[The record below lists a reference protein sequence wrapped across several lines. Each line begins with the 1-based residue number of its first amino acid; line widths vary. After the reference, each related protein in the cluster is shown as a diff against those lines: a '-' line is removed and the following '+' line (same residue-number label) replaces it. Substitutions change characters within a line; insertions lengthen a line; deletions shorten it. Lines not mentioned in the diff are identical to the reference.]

1 MGKVVIL
8 GYGGTIA
15 TSYDPL
21 TGTKEQAYTIKEVI
35 ERIGLVEQGYEIVC
49 KELRAVDSTELNQ
62 QHWTELAKEAYKEII
77 KPDVSGIVI
86 THGTDTMGYS
96 AAALSFAI
104 QNLGKPIIFTGSQKS
119 IDEIITDAS
128 YNLVNSINLAQ
139 SNISGVYVC
148 FGGLIIQG
156 TRAIKTHSS
165 SYQAFESINYPYISP
180 MLLRGLFYLSDVEQ
194 SKKQFEMTPSAR
206 YNDLKPV
213 LYPYFSDRVFYM
225 DMFPTMQ
232 LTKIIDHLVNQSYL
246 GLVIKG
252 YGLGNIPSHLIK
264 RLTEEDVL
272 FHTILST
279 QCRYE
284 GAEINSYALGI
295 LAKKAGII
303 SARDMPPETAFVK
316 LKWLLAHYEHEYH
329 IKPPFQNERIEE
341 DMSHAIAQEI
351 N

>member
-1 MGKVVIL
+1 MSKVVIL

-21 TGTKEQAYTIKEVI
+21 TGTKDQAYSINEI
-35 ERIGLVEQGYEIVC
+35 IGRIGSLQEYEIQG
-49 KELRAVDSTELNQ
+49 KDLKRVDSTELNQ
-62 QHWTELAKEAYKEII
+62 EHWTELAKAVYNEII
-77 KPDVSGIVI
+77 KDDVSGIVI

-119 IDEIITDAS
+119 LDELITDAS
-128 YNLVNSINLAQ
+128 FNLVNSVNLAR
-139 SNISGVYVC
+139 SNLSGVYVC
-148 FGGLIIQG
+148 FGGLTIQG
-156 TRAIKTHSS
+156 TRAIKTRSS

-180 MLLRGLFYLSDVEQ
+180 MLLKGLFYLSDRNQ
-194 SKKQFEMTPSAR
+194 AKKQIEMTPSAR
-206 YNDLKPV
+206 YDDLKPI
-213 LYPYFSDRVFYM
+213 LHSEFSDRVYYM

-232 LTKIIDHLVNQSYL
+232 LSSLVNYLVEENYL

-252 YGLGNIPSHLIK
+252 YGLGNIPSYLSN
-264 RLTEEDVL
+264 RLSNVD

-284 GAEINSYALGI
+284 GAEINSYSLGV
-295 LAKKAGII
+295 LAKNAGII

-316 LKWLLAHYEHEYH
+316 LKWLFGYYEKELNL
-329 IKPPFQNERIEE
+329 KPPFKREQVKE
-341 DMSHAIAQEI
+341 DMTRAIAQEI
-351 N
+351 T

>member
-21 TGTKEQAYTIKEVI
+21 TGTKHQAYTIKEVI
-35 ERIGLVEQGYEIVC
+35 ERIGTLQDYEIEC
-49 KELRAVDSTELNQ
+49 KELRQVDSTELNQ
-62 QHWTELAKEAYKEII
+62 QHWTELAKVVYKEIVR
-77 KPDVSGIVI
+77 PDVSGIVI

-96 AAALSFAI
+96 SAALSFAI

-119 IDEIITDAS
+119 IDEIVTDAS
-128 YNLVNSINLAQ
+128 YNLINSINLAQ
-139 SNISGVYVC
+139 SNLSGVYVC

-156 TRAIKTHSS
+156 TRAVKTRSS

-180 MLLRGLFYLSDVEQ
+180 MLLRGLFYLSDISQ
-194 SKKQFEMTPSAR
+194 SKKELEMTPGTR
-206 YNDLKPV
+206 YDDLKPV
-213 LYPYFSDRVFYM
+213 LYPEFSDRIFYM
-225 DMFPTMQ
+225 DLFPSMQ
-232 LTKIIDHLVNQSYL
+232 LSSLVNYLEEHQYL

-252 YGLGNIPSHLIK
+252 YGLGNIPSYLSN
-264 RLTEEDVL
+264 RLANVK
-272 FHTILST
+272 FHTVLST

-284 GAEINSYALGI
+284 GAEIDSYALGV

-316 LKWLLAHYEHEYH
+316 LKWLLSHYEQVY
-329 IKPPFQNERIEE
+329 KLQPPFNRDQVKE
-341 DMSHAIAQEI
+341 DMSRAIAQEI

>member
-8 GYGGTIA
+8 GYGGTIV
-15 TSYDPL
+15 TSFDPL
-21 TGTKEQAYTIKEVI
+21 TGTKDQAYTIKEIV
-35 ERIGLVEQGYEIVC
+35 ERIGSLQEYEIEC
-49 KELRAVDSTELNQ
+49 KELRQVDSTELNQ
-62 QHWTELAKEAYKEII
+62 QHWTELAKAAYKEINR
-77 KPDVSGIVI
+77 PDVSGVVI

-96 AAALSFAI
+96 SAALSFAI

-128 YNLVNSINLAQ
+128 YNLVNSINLAH
-139 SNISGVYVC
+139 SNLSGVYVC

-156 TRAIKTHSS
+156 TRAVKTRSS

-180 MLLRGLFYLSDVEQ
+180 MLLRGLFYLSDISQ
-194 SKKQFEMTPSAR
+194 AQKQFEITPAAR
-206 YNDLKPV
+206 FDDLKASLFPE
-213 LYPYFSDRVFYM
+213 FSDRVFYM
-225 DMFPTMQ
+225 DLFPTMQ
-232 LTKIIDHLVNQSYL
+232 LPSVINYLVEHEYL

-252 YGLGNIPSHLIK
+252 YGVGNIPSHLTN
-264 RLTEEDVL
+264 RLSAKDIT

-284 GAEINSYALGI
+284 GAEIDSYALGV
-295 LAKKAGII
+295 LAKNAGVI

-316 LKWLLAHYEHEYH
+316 LKWLLAHYEEVY
-329 IKPPFQNERIEE
+329 KLQPPFKREQVKE
-341 DMSHAIAQEI
+341 DMTRAIAQEI

>member
-35 ERIGLVEQGYEIVC
+35 DRIGTLDEYEIKC
-49 KELRAVDSTELNQ
+49 KELRQVDSTELNQ
-62 QHWTELAKEAYKEII
+62 QHWTELAKDVYSEIV
-77 KPDVSGIVI
+77 KPDVTGVVI

-128 YNLVNSINLAQ
+128 YNLVNSINLAN
-139 SNISGVYVC
+139 SNLSGVYVC

-156 TRAIKTHSS
+156 TRAIKTRSS

-180 MLLRGLFYLSDVEQ
+180 MLLRGLFYLSDFAQ
-194 SKKQFEMTPSAR
+194 AKKETEMTPSAR
-206 YNDLKPV
+206 YDDLKPV

-232 LTKIIDHLVNQSYL
+232 LSSLINYLVEQEYL

-252 YGLGNIPSHLIK
+252 YGLGNIPSHLIN
-264 RLTEEDVL
+264 RLSASDAKAL
-272 FHTILST
+272 HTILST

-284 GAEINSYALGI
+284 GAEINSYALGV

-329 IKPPFQNERIEE
+329 LEPPFERGQVKE
-341 DMSHAIAQEI
+341 DMERAIAQEI

>member
-8 GYGGTIA
+8 GFGGTIA

-21 TGTKEQAYTIKEVI
+21 TGTKDQAYSIQEII
-35 ERIGLVEQGYEIVC
+35 ERIGSLQDYEIEG
-49 KELRAVDSTELNQ
+49 KDLRKVDSTELNQ
-62 QHWTELAKEAYKEII
+62 EHWTELAKAVYKEII
-77 KPDVSGIVI
+77 KEDVSGVVI

-104 QNLGKPIIFTGSQKS
+104 QNLGKPIILTGSQKS
-119 IDEIITDAS
+119 MDEIITDAS

-139 SNISGVYVC
+139 SNLSGVYVC

-156 TRAIKTHSS
+156 TRAIKTRSS

-180 MLLRGLFYLSDVEQ
+180 MLLRGLFYLSDISQ
-194 SKKQFEMTPSAR
+194 AKKNREMTPAAR
-206 YNDLKPV
+206 NDDLKPD
-213 LYPYFSDRVFYM
+213 LYPEFSDRVFYM

-232 LTKIIDHLVNQSYL
+232 LSSLVNYLVEQEYL

-252 YGLGNIPSHLIK
+252 YGLGNIPTILSN
-264 RLTEEDVL
+264 RLSTVD

-284 GAEINSYALGI
+284 GAEINSYALGV
-295 LAKKAGII
+295 LAKNAGII
-303 SARDMPPETAFVK
+303 SARDMPPETAYVK
-316 LKWLLAHYEHEYH
+316 LKWLFGHYEHEYKL
-329 IKPPFQNERIEE
+329 KPPFKREQVKE
-341 DMSHAIAQEI
+341 DMTRAISQEI
-351 N
+351 S